1 MALEAHLEDMVEAAA
16 GWDGVSAEVSTA
28 SLELWAGNSM
38 GHQFGW
44 FAQRAGIDTQHDQ
57 FIRDMISAMSNGVYQ
72 LHCMAEA
79 LRHTAKD
86 FGATDVSVA
95 DEFHNADGTPT

>member
-1 MALEAHLEDMVEAAA
+1 MTLQASLEDLLEAAA
-16 GWDGVSAEVSTA
+16 GWDGVSDEVSTA
-28 SLELWAGNSM
+28 SMELWTGSGQ

-44 FAQRAGIDTQHDQ
+44 FAQRAGIDSQHNQ
-57 FIRDMISAMSNGVYQ
+57 FISSMISAMSNGVYQ
-72 LHCMAEA
+72 LHCVAEA

-86 FGATDVSVA
+86 FGATDTSVA

>member
-1 MALEAHLEDMVEAAA
+1 MTLKASLEDLAEAAA

-28 SLELWAGNSM
+28 SKELFNGS
-38 GHQFGW
+38 GQGFQFGW
-44 FAQRAGIDTQHDQ
+44 FAQRAGIDSQHDQ
-57 FIRDMISAMSNGVYQ
+57 FISSMISAMSNGVYQ

-86 FGATDVSVA
+86 FGATDASVA
-95 DEFHNADGTPT
+95 DEFHNPDGTPT